1 MLKRLT
7 NPSKQDY
14 VHHRSAWSREEDAAL
29 VKLVERHG
37 TKRWALI
44 SRELNTQISGIRT
57 RKQCYNRWVNK
68 LDPTIK
74 SDPWSP
80 QEERTI
86 RDAQRQLGNKW
97 AEIAKLL
104 PGRTDNAV
112 KNYWYASVRKNQ
124 RRLQKNEKKA
134 EREAKP
140 KGKTRKKICPRPG
153 CGALNGNRTINCQSC
168 GKPFPKK

>member
-37 TKRWALI
+37 TNCWAFI
-44 SRELNTQISGIRT
+44 SRELNTQISGMRT
-57 RKQCYNRWVNK
+57 CKQCRKRWVYK

-124 RRLQKNEKKA
+124 RRLQKDCQD
-134 EREAKP
+134 
-140 KGKTRKKICPRPG
+140 GRPPP
-153 CGALNGNRTINCQSC
+153 GASVAQTSTGPIVAAPPPSAAPGPAAALGQH
-168 GKPFPKK
+168 